1 MSTLNVNRIE
11 SSDGTSILIPSG
23 YSISVDGTVMNKD
36 TLPPSPSGHEGE
48 FLYSDGTSL
57 SWSVAGPKSMQQF
70 SGSGTWIKPSGITK
84 VLVMVQ
90 GGGGAG
96 SGHAESG
103 GAGGYSEK
111 LIDVT
116 SVSSV
121 QVTVGNGSTSWTYY
135 SGGAGDG
142 GTTSFGSFCSAS
154 GGKGANTTH
163 QHCGGLPGVG
173 SGGDINIYGGGGT
186 GHMSWACAKGGSSFF
201 GGAGVS
207 GHPQNQSNHIQ
218 NNDDKAGYGAGGTGG
233 YTTYQNSNAGRGKG
247 GVVIVYEYT

>member
-11 SSDGTSILIPSG
+11 SADGTSILVPAG
-23 YSISVDGTVMNKD
+23 YNLEVDGAILNKD
-36 TLPPSPSGHEGE
+36 TLPPSPAGQSGK
-48 FLYSDGTSL
+48 FLYTPDGSSL
-57 SWSVAGPKSMQQF
+57 SWSVAGPKSIQQF
-70 SGSGTWIKPSGITK
+70 TANGTWTKPAGISK
-84 VLVMVQ
+84 ILVMIV
-90 GGGGAG
+90 GGGGAA

-121 QVTVGNGSTSWTYY
+121 SVTVGAGSPSWTYY
-135 SGGAGDG
+135 SGAAGG
-142 GTTSFGSFCSAS
+142 GNTSSFGNYMSAT
-154 GGKGANTTH
+154 GGRGANTTN

-207 GHPQNQSNHIQ
+207 GHPQGGNFI
-218 NNDDKAGYGAGGTGG
+218 NNNSELSSYGCGGTGG
-233 YTTYQNSNAGRGKG
+233 YTSYSNVVGARGKN
-247 GVVIVYEYT
+247 GVVIVYEYV